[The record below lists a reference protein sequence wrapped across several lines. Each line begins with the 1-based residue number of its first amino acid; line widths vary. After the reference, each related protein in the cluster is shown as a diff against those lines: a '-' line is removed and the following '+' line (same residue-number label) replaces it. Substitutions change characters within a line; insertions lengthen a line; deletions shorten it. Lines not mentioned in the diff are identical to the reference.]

1 MVIRLCSVVIVLLVA
16 PIAALGQDTSLA
28 SLEQAQRAFAASLE
42 RQDRAAFEAMFAP
55 DAESSLPSVKH
66 GPEEI
71 ANSWLPFLIDPGTT
85 MLLTNSE
92 ALVTEPGVSG
102 RTSGTF
108 DIRGRTASGVRTLP
122 GGTYEIT
129 WRIIEGRWKI
139 GRLDGSGGRPASS
152 ADRGGVGPY
161 RFGMSRSDVGQ
172 IRACEPYTHV
182 AVTGGL
188 ECPHYSFDGQEMN
201 ISFIFDADRLR
212 RIQLWYYEG
221 EAEGDARAAVGRVLE
236 FLERTAGPVTLRS
249 RPGVPVTVG
258 SVMSAMAAAVPNRR
272 GVAGVELCTAP
283 GPQSEVWFSRVGR
296 HPGGYMVMLFADPP
310 VGR

>member
-1 MVIRLCSVVIVLLVA
+1 MVIRLCSVLIVLLVA
-16 PIAALGQDTSLA
+16 PVAAIGQDTSLS
-28 SLEQAQRAFAASLE
+28 SLEEAERAFAASLE
-42 RQDRAAFEAMFAP
+42 RHDRAAFESMFAP

-66 GPEEI
+66 GPEQI

-85 MLLTNSE
+85 MLLTTSE
-92 ALVTEPGVSG
+92 AVVTEPGVSG

-108 DIRGRTASGVRTLP
+108 DIRGRTAAGVRVLP

-129 WRIIEGRWKI
+129 WRIIGGRWKI
-139 GRLDGSGGRPASS
+139 SRLAGSGGRPARS

-172 IRACEPYTHV
+172 IGDCEPYTQV

-201 ISFIFDADRLR
+201 ISFIFEADRLR

-221 EAEGDARAAVGRVLE
+221 ESERDARAAIGRVLE
-236 FLERTAGPVTLRS
+236 FLQRTAGPVTLRS
-249 RPGVPVTVG
+249 RPGVPVTVS
-258 SVMSAMAAAVPNRR
+258 SVMSATAAAVPDWR

-283 GPQSEVWFSRVGR
+283 GSQSEVWFSRVGR
-296 HPGGYMVMLFADPP
+296 HPGGYMVMLFADPAA
-310 VGR
+310 GR